1 MTLSYDGDKEEGR
14 YTRLAQVVQIM
25 CILDAELQDSISNLH
40 DHEGCLTVT
49 WMHSKAVSEEGKS
62 ILKGIWEL
70 LNESQ
75 IEHEIFEVQTAI
87 S

>member
-1 MTLSYDGDKEEGR
+1 MTLSYDGDKEEWR
-14 YTRLAQVVQIM
+14 YTRLAQVTQIM
-25 CILDAELQDSISNLH
+25 CILDPELQDSISNLH

-49 WMHSKAVSEEGKS
+49 WAAPQAVSDDGKS
-62 ILKGIWEL
+62 LLKGIWEL

-75 IEHEIFEVQTAI
+75 IEHEIFEVQKAI